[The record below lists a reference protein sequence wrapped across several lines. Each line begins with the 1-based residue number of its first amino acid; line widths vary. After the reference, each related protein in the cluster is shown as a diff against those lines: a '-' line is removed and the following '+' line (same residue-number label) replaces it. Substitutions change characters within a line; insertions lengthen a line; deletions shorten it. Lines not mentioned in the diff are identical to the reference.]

1 MTISVPNVT
10 LDQLIIWINNF
21 SMFSVVA
28 TLMFL
33 WYVVVSC
40 IINGD
45 YKFKGFKFI
54 KKLILMFYPYGLY
67 RWFLYGTSYDCIA
80 LVIMTIAIG
89 GISCVLLVC
98 FADQFEPQKI
108 KDIRSRNK
116 YLEKEIQRKD
126 GIIENYRIDQIALYK
141 SLEEAKAQYQKDT
154 DGVDEH
160 LTNWACDPK
169 ELN

>member
-10 LDQLIIWINNF
+10 LAQLIIWVNNF

-40 IINGD
+40 FISGD

-67 RWFLYGTSYDCIA
+67 RWFLYGTSYDCTA
-80 LVIMTIAIG
+80 LVIATIAIG

-98 FADQFEPQKI
+98 FVDQFEPQKI
-108 KDIRSRNK
+108 KDIRSRNE

-126 GIIENYRIDQIALYK
+126 GLIENYRINQIAL
-141 SLEEAKAQYQKDT
+141 EAQLADKQNQ
-154 DGVDEH
+154 ERMI
-160 LTNWACDPK
+160 
-169 ELN
+169 